1 VNTEGWVMLHYR
13 FPRGPTARRVY
24 VWRKLKALGALLLQD
39 AVWVLP
45 GTSRTREQFLWLAA
59 EITEL
64 GGDAFLW
71 QAQLL
76 VPHQAESLRNQFA
89 AEVEREYEQ
98 VLAALA
104 ESDPDLRTL
113 SDQYARARRHDY
125 FQSALGEVVR
135 DRLLRHRQEDG

>member
-1 VNTEGWVMLHYR
+1 MLHYR

-45 GTSRTREQFLWLAA
+45 AIPRTREQFLWLAA

-71 QAQLL
+71 QGQLL
-76 VPHQAESLRNQFA
+76 VPHQAARLRNQFSA
-89 AEVEREYEQ
+89 DVETEYQQ
-98 VLAALA
+98 VLRALA
-104 ESDPDLRTL
+104 DPDPDLRTL

-135 DRLLRHRQEDG
+135 ARLLGYGQEDG

>member
-1 VNTEGWVMLHYR
+1 MLHYR

-45 GTSRTREQFLWLAA
+45 GTPRTREQLLWLAA

-71 QAQLL
+71 HGQCL
-76 VPHQAESLRNQFA
+76 VPRQAEALRSQFA
-89 AEVEREYEQ
+89 AEVEMEYQQ
-98 VLAALA
+98 VLTALA
-104 ESDPDLRTL
+104 EPAPDLRAL
-113 SDQYARARRHDY
+113 SDRYARARRRDY
-125 FQSALGEVVR
+125 FQSAFAEVVR
-135 DRLLRHRQEDG
+135 DRLLRHGQEDG